1 MQLEPDPPRHGA
13 ESLLEDAGLIE
24 NSLFSSPARKLHL
37 QLLQKSCLSP
47 KLGSALQLRSLQ
59 PTSPLRRESNFAAS
73 REIAHAKPT
82 EKGGGLG
89 LSSTHLSG
97 LDVPSYSE
105 RALQSNW
112 VPRPLVAHRALCSL
126 MFPAVLGTGSA
137 ESGPGMTESRT
148 GPFGSFLVA

>member
-1 MQLEPDPPRHGA
+1 MLSVSLNSSGASLWVCWFLLPALNHGTVQLEPDPPRRGA
-13 ESLLEDAGLIE
+13 GSLLEDAGLIE

-59 PTSPLRRESNFAAS
+59 PRSLQPTSALRRESNFAAS

-105 RALQSNW
+105 RQIGY
-112 VPRPLVAHRALCSL
+112 RSL
-126 MFPAVLGTGSA
+126 S
-137 ESGPGMTESRT
+137 
-148 GPFGSFLVA
+148 